1 MNEPRR
7 VVLIG
12 DPDAQRF
19 AWLRDLLSEE
29 FDVRARQAKSFDDVK
44 NLFHDKSAEF
54 FPRVVFL
61 TDDLPFSP
69 SLPKRDPRINF
80 IKLEEFFFGADLVC
94 IVTKED
100 EPQLEDLT
108 RRPHHVHLR
117 HFPPT
122 AEERERIIIELGCL
136 GSGLPFLK
144 EESAVKR
151 ILKYDRDNRI
161 LRRQIC
167 SLSESY
173 KVEHGITQLCRLIGR
188 CLNCDGAQ
196 TIEVRQLTQGKSG
209 AIVFHV
215 LRHSEEVEEYVLKL
229 TPSDSLWK
237 LEAEV
242 HGHLEAQKK
251 TGLPSY
257 KQHVARLKE
266 PHREPPPDPHH
277 PERRFIVDS
286 GRWYAIHYDFLGGQ
300 AFGKFIDLETE
311 LTAEPATLMKRT
323 RGTEKFSLASE
334 LPDAV
339 FAHRLKVFGAALDGL
354 CEIWYGNNELGG
366 RRPETIW
373 KMKDAPER
381 EFVPLPPYWLTRRV
395 KGWVQ
400 DFLDSREISIGARLI
415 PDWTDHR
422 ERVLQLVSDSAS
434 AFKDPDRTTT
444 FTLSPVHGDLNSANL
459 LLWLQYDKYPFL
471 IDLPFYQKDGHA
483 LQDFAQLEVEIK
495 LTLLDRQE
503 ESPVQELAAYDY
515 SLSQIPLWIE
525 LESQLLSNHALV
537 AKTLRSVKQKPRGF
551 EAEGYKNNVELCY
564 RLVMMLRQRA
574 CAIQQRP
581 LAGAP
586 DASSFADE
594 YLPALLY
601 HSVRAISYPSLS
613 VFKRLLAVYASASI
627 LRRINRE

>member
-1 MNEPRR
+1 MNEQPRL
-7 VVLIG
+7 VLIG
-12 DPDAQRF
+12 DPDARRF
-19 AWLRDLLSEE
+19 NWLGDLLAEE
-29 FDVRARQAKSFDDVK
+29 FGVRARQAKTFEEVK

-54 FPRVVFL
+54 YPRIVFL

-69 SLPKRDPRINF
+69 SLQKRDPRINF
-80 IKLEEFFFGADLVC
+80 LKLEELFFGADLVC

-117 HFPPT
+117 NFPPSI
-122 AEERERIIIELGCL
+122 EEQQRIIIELGCL
-136 GSGLPFLK
+136 GSGLPSSK
-144 EESAVKR
+144 EASAVKR
-151 ILKYDRDNRI
+151 MLKYDPNDRI

-173 KVEHGITQLCRLIGR
+173 TFESGLTHLCRLIGR
-188 CLNCDGAQ
+188 CLNCDLAQ
-196 TIEVRQLTQGKSG
+196 TIVVKQLTQGKSG

-215 LRHSEEVEEYVLKL
+215 LKHAEEVEEYVLKL

-242 HGHLEAQKK
+242 RGHLEAQKK
-251 TGLPSY
+251 TGLPGY

-266 PHREPPPDPHH
+266 PYREPPLDSDH

-286 GRWYAIHYDFLGGQ
+286 GRWYAIHYDFLGGP

-311 LTAEPATLMKRT
+311 LTAGPGTLLKRAS
-323 RGTEKFSLASE
+323 GCDKFLLTSE

-339 FAHRLKVFGAALDGL
+339 LAHRLKVFGAALDGL
-354 CEIWYGNNELGG
+354 CEIWYGKDELGG

-381 EFVPLPPYWLTRRV
+381 EFVPLPPYSLTRRV

-400 DFLDSREISIGARLI
+400 DFLDSRETSIGPRLI
-415 PDWTDHR
+415 PDWADHN
-422 ERVLQLVSDSAS
+422 ERVLELVSDSAN
-434 AFKDPDRTTT
+434 AFKDPDRITT
-444 FTLSPVHGDLNSANL
+444 FTLSPVHGDLNSGNI

-483 LQDFAQLEVEIK
+483 LQDFARLEVDIK
-495 LTLLDRQE
+495 CALLDRQA
-503 ESPVQELAAYDY
+503 ESPVGELAAYDY

-525 LESQLLSNHALV
+525 LENQLLSGPALV
-537 AKTLRSVKQKPRGF
+537 AKNLQNTRQKQKPF
-551 EAEGYKNNVELCY
+551 ETQGHKANVELCY
-564 RLVMMLRQRA
+564 KLVMLLRQRA

-586 DASSFADE
+586 DASSFESE

-601 HSVRAISYPSLS
+601 HSVRAIGYPSLS
-613 VFKRLLAVYASASI
+613 IFKRLLAVYTSASI
-627 LRRINRE
+627 LGQINRQ